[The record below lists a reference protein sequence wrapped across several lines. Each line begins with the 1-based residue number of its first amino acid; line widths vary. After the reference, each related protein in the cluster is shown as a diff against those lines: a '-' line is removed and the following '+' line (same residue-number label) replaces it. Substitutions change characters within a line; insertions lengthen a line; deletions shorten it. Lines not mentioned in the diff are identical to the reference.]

1 MGQKTEEFFV
11 GLTADQ
17 IAQERPGT
25 WGDFELLDVWD
36 YFIEQTD
43 RERETAVLELM
54 LHSPENGEMVDYE
67 EPYLDLVGLYR
78 IAGEHEKAIAWLYAA
93 IAYDEQHEPT
103 SRSRLLWRNSLA
115 EAYLY
120 ANEFNAGLALISQN
134 LHSQPGNLDTYNLAA
149 YALAEV
155 DLSGLALE
163 LLARAFAV
171 AAIVQDEE
179 YNSQWEDLRSETE
192 AEVEA
197 DKEEGLLSEVT
208 ADVLSGF
215 RAALTLPVAADFD
228 KEASLPLVSPIDK
241 LATADSLTPA
251 LTDDILAQHQLLT
264 PDLIRLAYGDPAT
277 PGPTQAIALL
287 RRLRDEQ
294 TAVFAELSSWLDRA
308 DEGWQQTLTQS
319 IGKIGG
325 FTIEELQ
332 TIAADTSYYQFTR
345 TSATEAL
352 RERLEQSPELHEQ
365 IVTFFRHLLNRP
377 EAQDLATEEEFIA
390 FLIADA
396 LGADLRELYPDIKR
410 AFLEDRVDPSIVSLR
425 SVEEEWALPFSQPP
439 REIHPA
445 DGMNLQLECTNCGRK
460 RFHFTRHVLVDTLT
474 LDKQRQGQP
483 VDFDAHVLDHEIIC
497 PKCGAADQ
505 YRLTPQAQIV
515 MLGQQ
520 SPEGLLALFAGN
532 QAAQIKPNPRVH
544 RVASHALGGPMHP
557 LKALQRYQHL
567 IATQPRNV
575 DFHMRLGTLFLF
587 VMRHEPGLA
596 ALRHAYELAP
606 DKTEIIIRLAMAEH
620 DFGDRAQAEALYQ
633 QVFQLTRQ
641 DIFSSEM
648 VEVAKV
654 ARDGLKA
661 LKSGAYSPM
670 DMPISASD
678 YYGEPEKQKKG
689 SSGRRG
695 NKQQKPK
702 KRRR

>member
-1 MGQKTEEFFV
+1 MRQETEEYFAD
-11 GLTADQ
+11 LTAEQ

-25 WGDFELLDVWD
+25 WGDFELLDVWHSFAKARD
-36 YFIEQTD
+36 E
-43 RERETAVLELM
+43 ERETAVLELI

-67 EPYLDLVGLYR
+67 ELYLNLVGHYQ
-78 IAGEHEKAIAWLYAA
+78 ITGEHEKAIAWLYAA
-93 IAYDEQHEPT
+93 IVYDEQHEPT

-120 ANEFNAGLALISQN
+120 AHEFNTALTLISQN
-134 LHSQPGNLDTYNLAA
+134 LHLQPSNLDTYNVAA

-155 DLSGLALE
+155 GLSGLALE

-171 AAIVQDEE
+171 AAIVDDEY
-179 YNSQWEDLRSETE
+179 YNSQWADLRTE
-192 AEVEA
+192 IEAQAEA
-197 DKEEGLLSEVT
+197 DKEESLLSDVSV
-208 ADVLSGF
+208 DVLSNF
-215 RAALTLPVAADFD
+215 RAALALSVSADFD
-228 KEASLPLVSPIDK
+228 TEAALPLLPPVAQ

-251 LTDDILAQHQLLT
+251 LIDDILAQHQLLT
-264 PDLIRLAYGDPAT
+264 PDLLRLAYGDPAT

-287 RRLRDEQ
+287 RRLRDAH
-294 TAVFAELSSWLDRA
+294 TAVFTELSSWLDRA
-308 DEGWQQTLTQS
+308 NAGWQQTLTQAM
-319 IGKIGG
+319 GKLGG

-332 TIAADTSYYQFTR
+332 TIAADTSYYHFIR
-345 TSATEAL
+345 TGATEAL

-377 EAQDLATEEEFIA
+377 EAQGLAAEEEFIA
-390 FLIADA
+390 FLISDA
-396 LGADLRELYPDIKR
+396 LDADLRELYPDIKR
-410 AFLEDRVDPSIVSLR
+410 AFEEDRVDPSIIGLR
-425 SVEEEWALPFSQPP
+425 SVEQEWALPFSEPP
-439 REIHPA
+439 NEIHPA

-474 LDKQRQGQP
+474 LDKQREGKP
-483 VDFDAHVLDHEIIC
+483 VEFDAHILDHEIIC

-505 YRLTPQAQIV
+505 YRLTPQAQIAL
-515 MLGQQ
+515 LGRQ
-520 SPEGLLALFAGN
+520 SPEGLLAMFEGN
-532 QAAQIKPNPRVH
+532 PSAKIKQNPRVH

-557 LKALQRYQHL
+557 LKAIQRYQQL
-567 IATQPRNV
+567 ITTQPRNA
-575 DFHMRLGTLFLF
+575 DFHMRLGTLFIF
-587 VMRHEPGLA
+587 IMRHEPGLA

-606 DKTEIIIRLAMAEH
+606 DNAEIIIRLAMAEH
-620 DFGDRAQAEALYQ
+620 DFGDRSQAEALYQ
-633 QVFQLTRQ
+633 QVFQRTRQ
-641 DIFSSEM
+641 NIFSPEM

-670 DMPISASD
+670 DMPISASV

-689 SSGRRG
+689 SSGRRN
-695 NKQQKPK
+695 NKKQKPK